1 MQNNPQQSIGM
12 QHQMQ
17 IYLQGL
23 QQKKP
28 SIPIRYEDLEA
39 KAKEILKPEAFDYI
53 AGGAGAER
61 TMASNINDF
70 DHWKIL
76 PQMLKNVE
84 SRDLSVKILGKKFP
98 TPLFFAPVGVLS
110 IAHPEAEAAV
120 ARAAKS
126 LQIPQILSTVSSKS
140 LEEIGEIHGE
150 NPHWFQLYWG
160 RDHEF
165 TKSLVQRAEK
175 AGYSAL
181 VITLDTRLLAWRE
194 RDIQNAYLPFLLGEG
209 LTNYFNDPVFRKAVP
224 EPEKNTFQAI
234 MHFAQLFS
242 NPTLTWNDLK
252 KVRRYCK
259 IPILLKGILHYEDA
273 QKAIDAGVDGIIV
286 SNHGG
291 RQIDGSIS
299 AIDALA
305 DIMTE
310 IDDDKIEVL
319 FDSGIRRGADV
330 FKAIALGAKAVLVG
344 RPYAYG
350 LAVNGEQGVKEVM
363 QNLLADTDLTMGL
376 AGCKNWKEVRQDN
389 VLFDDRPL

>member
-23 QQKKP
+23 QQKKT